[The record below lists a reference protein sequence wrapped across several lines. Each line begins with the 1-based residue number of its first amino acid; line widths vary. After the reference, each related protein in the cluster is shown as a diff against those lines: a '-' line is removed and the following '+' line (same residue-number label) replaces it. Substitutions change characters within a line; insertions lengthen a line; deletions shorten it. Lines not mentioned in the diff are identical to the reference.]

1 MHGIFRNPLPG
12 PVHKH
17 SAAFVWLGMGG
28 GGVGLDHVADVLFRE
43 LSSPSFSFRRK
54 ENLTFLSLSFP
65 IIQQDSPKNWTSQE
79 TRELDR
85 VPQDPK

>member
-1 MHGIFRNPLPG
+1 MESSGIPSRDLCTSTVLPLSG
-12 PVHKH
+12 W
-17 SAAFVWLGMGG
+17 AGGG